1 MWAADEIA
9 SMCYTHYS
17 TKLPKK
23 GQPDPRQEWTL
34 LAAVVKV
41 EEKGSVQSVCSS
53 ESKDV
58 FLEVVAMGTGSKCI
72 GQTKMS
78 KGDVVNDSHAEVT
91 ARRGF
96 LRYLY
101 YELREAFR
109 NKNSIFVAS
118 RQNAK
123 WKLKAGITFVFFISH
138 TPCGDASII
147 PMTDNSIESYMKMET
162 MWNDEQDV
170 ITLQDKNI
178 ELLNL
183 EEHLQGKRPK
193 WDGRSVVIPEKRLK
207 RVCETNDLSE
217 NSNVRETKPNHQ
229 CVKGSTDVRINSGQ
243 LGGTEIK
250 FKTNHDTTLSQS
262 SAALE
267 LQKNEQMQIKVS
279 DVHRTGAKCVPGDL
293 QDSLKPG
300 IDYHCVESLRVKP
313 GRGNRTLSMSCSD
326 KLARWN
332 VLGCQGALLMHF
344 FEEPV
349 YFSSVVV
356 GRCPYSQEVMNRAI
370 INRCHHIIAL
380 PKKFRVQDLKIQQ
393 SQLEFVHSRHSA
405 LSSHDPSRGRLV
417 PCAAAI
423 SWSAVPDHPLDVS
436 VNGYRQGATKKILGT
451 PQARSRICKAE
462 LFMLFRELLNSLS
475 EQNYPVSL
483 RNIKLKTYWEFKEA
497 ATDYQKAW
505 NEVQKQAFVTW
516 IRSPRDYLQFH

>member
-78 KGDVVNDSHAEVT
+78 KGGDVVNDSHAEVT

-193 WDGRSVVIPEKRLK
+193 WDG
-207 RVCETNDLSE
+207 
-217 NSNVRETKPNHQ
+217 
-229 CVKGSTDVRINSGQ
+229 
-243 LGGTEIK
+243 
-250 FKTNHDTTLSQS
+250 
-262 SAALE
+262 
-267 LQKNEQMQIKVS
+267 
-279 DVHRTGAKCVPGDL
+279 
-293 QDSLKPG
+293 
-300 IDYHCVESLRVKP
+300 
-313 GRGNRTLSMSCSD
+313 
-326 KLARWN
+326 
-332 VLGCQGALLMHF
+332 
-344 FEEPV
+344 
-349 YFSSVVV
+349 
-356 GRCPYSQEVMNRAI
+356 
-370 INRCHHIIAL
+370 RCHHIIAL